1 MTEQKFRNK
10 YPPEIIELMLQRQ
23 QEQGNPKNIQPF
35 LDDIRI
41 GKTNKGFNWDETVEG
56 HHFWG
61 TVLTDLNF
69 DAFYELYPKYQLL
82 EIIENLE
89 KIIYKYEESIDRE

>member
-1 MTEQKFRNK
+1 MTEQEFKK
-10 YPPEIIELMLQRQ
+10 VYPPEIIKLMLQRQ

-56 HHFWG
+56 HHFWKR
-61 TVLTDLNF
+61 VLLKLDFDL
-69 DAFYELYPKYQLL
+69 FYKLYPKKNSKILL
-82 EIIENLE
+82 
-89 KIIYKYEESIDRE
+89 

>member
-1 MTEQKFRNK
+1 MTEQEFRNI

-61 TVLTDLNF
+61 YVLIDLEF
-69 DAFYELYPKYQLL
+69 DVFYEKYPKKRNSKILL
-82 EIIENLE
+82 
-89 KIIYKYEESIDRE
+89 